1 MLLTTPHDALDLLLG
16 AGRHDEVPRQS
27 RERARHD
34 VRRQRG
40 PRREPVVRVAGGRS
54 VLLHEAGSAKA
65 LGPPVCRRLAG
76 IDQDRERDDARDR
89 PAFMKV
95 DPPLQTK
102 SAVLHGIDAAFHRFG
117 ATDQI
122 AGATFHEKDEVEQIG
137 YAIAQRRF
145 ATDQIAGAPF
155 HEKDGVDQI
164 GYAIAQRRFAIEQ
177 INVAREQMNFARSH
191 RWNETSHRIHA
202 PPESIRFDRP

>member
-1 MLLTTPHDALDLLLG
+1 M
-16 AGRHDEVPRQS
+16 
-27 RERARHD
+27 
-34 VRRQRG
+34 
-40 PRREPVVRVAGGRS
+40 
-54 VLLHEAGSAKA
+54 LLHEAGSAKA

-89 PAFMKV
+89 PAFMKI

-117 ATDQI
+117 A
-122 AGATFHEKDEVEQIG
+122 A
-137 YAIAQRRF
+137 
-145 ATDQIAGAPF
+145 DQIAGAPF
-155 HEKDGVDQI
+155 HEKDGVEQI

-202 PPESIRFDRP
+202 PPESNRFDPP